1 MSENLFLK
9 IYRIQLDMRI
19 QQEKCKKDNPVR
31 TITLNKERLIRGKLE
46 KNIVKSLRPFN
57 GSL

>member
-9 IYRIQLDMRI
+9 IYRIQL
-19 QQEKCKKDNPVR
+19 VR
-31 TITLNKERLIRGKLE
+31 TITLNKERLIKGKQE